1 MNPISWLL
9 EPDPT
14 NPGVRCIALRDL
26 LRLPADD
33 PQRVAARR
41 DVMLT
46 GPVPVIL
53 AAQNPEGWWEKPGP
67 GYNPKYTA
75 TLWSLIQ
82 LALLGADGEDPR
94 VQAACEYVLAHSR
107 SSYGGFSAGADPAG
121 MIHCL
126 QGNLVAALVDLGC
139 IDDPRL
145 QQAVDW
151 LARSITGEGIAPA
164 EDKQAVPRYYRSGNS
179 APGFACAANEGQP
192 CAWGAT
198 RALLAL
204 SKLPLVQRTPRI
216 QAAIDLGVHFL
227 LSVDLLTAAYP
238 IPSYSG
244 KPSRSWFQLQ
254 ALPQGYV
261 TDLLLVLEV
270 LVALGYRHDPR
281 LGPAMAWLQGKVN
294 ADACWVQEYTYNG
307 KTWVEIEH
315 KGRPSKWVT
324 LRAMRVLQTTADRRQ
339 PTDDR

>member
-1 MNPISWLL
+1 MNPLDWLL
-9 EPDPT
+9 EPDT
-14 NPGVRCIALRDL
+14 VNPGVRCIALRDL
-26 LRLPADD
+26 LHLSADD

-41 DVMLT
+41 EVMLT
-46 GPVPVIL
+46 GPVPAIL
-53 AAQNPEGWWEKPGP
+53 SAQNVEGWWGQPGP
-67 GYNPKYTA
+67 GYPPKYIGTV
-75 TLWSLIQ
+75 WSLIQ

-94 VQAACEYVLAHSR
+94 VRAACEYVLAHSR
-107 SSYGGFSAGADPAG
+107 SSYGGFSAGADPGG

-126 QGNLVAALVDLGC
+126 QGNLAAALLDLGYGS
-139 IDDPRL
+139 DARL
-145 QQAVDW
+145 KQAVDW

-164 EDKQAVPRYYRSGNS
+164 EDKQAVPRYYRSGNC

-204 SKLPLVQRTPRI
+204 SKLPVEQRTPTI
-216 QAAIDLGVHFL
+216 QAAIDLGVDFL

-238 IPSYSG
+238 IPSYSS

-270 LVALGYRHDPR
+270 LVALGYRQDPR
-281 LGPAMAWLQGKVN
+281 LQTALHWLEGKAN
-294 ADACWVQEYTYNG
+294 ADGRWLQEYTYNG
-307 KTWVEIEH
+307 KTWVDIEQ

-324 LRAMRVLQTTADRRQ
+324 LRALRATAD
-339 PTDDR
+339 PAA